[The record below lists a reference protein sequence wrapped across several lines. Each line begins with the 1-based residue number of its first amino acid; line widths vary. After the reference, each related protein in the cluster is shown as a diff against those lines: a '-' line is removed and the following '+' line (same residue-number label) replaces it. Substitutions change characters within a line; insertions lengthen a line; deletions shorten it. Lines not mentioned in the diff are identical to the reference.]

1 MGENGIKKTMDWT
14 IGISS
19 IALVILVLLIIFGN
33 LSGNVGLDS
42 TTSTS
47 YTNESFGL
55 STTGYTPAGVTAS
68 TGYMSYSISEVWVNG
83 SATAILLPSA
93 NYTKTGNKI
102 YNATSVDLSDY
113 GYDDAN
119 VTYTATYHDG
129 NYNSA
134 ESVITNMT
142 SGLGKV
148 TSQMGTIL
156 LFVGIGLLLFVL
168 IGVLAWVIRK
178 MTNMGGK
185 SNLA

>member
-1 MGENGIKKTMDWT
+1 MAEDGIKKTMNWT

-19 IALVILVLLIIFGN
+19 IALIILMFLIIFGN

-42 TTSTS
+42 TTTTS
-47 YTNESFGL
+47 YTNESCFINE
-55 STTGYTPAGVTAS
+55 TGYTPTGVNAEV
-68 TGYMSYSISEVWVNG
+68 GYISYSISEVWING
-83 SATAILLPSA
+83 SATAVLLPVA
-93 NYTKTGNKI
+93 NYTQTGNI
-102 YNATSVDLSDY
+102 VYNGTVTNI
-113 GYDDAN
+113 GWTDAN
-119 VTYTATYHDG
+119 ITYTTTNHDG
-129 NYNSA
+129 TYNSA

-168 IGVLAWVIRK
+168 IGVLAWVIKK